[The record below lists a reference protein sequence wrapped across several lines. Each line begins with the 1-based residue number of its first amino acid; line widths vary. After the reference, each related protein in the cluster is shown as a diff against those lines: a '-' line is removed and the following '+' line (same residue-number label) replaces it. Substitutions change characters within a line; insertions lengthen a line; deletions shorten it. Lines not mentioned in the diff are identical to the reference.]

1 MSIGLKDFQS
11 NIFTGLGTWTY
22 TASVAGLYDIAAVA
36 SVLPPS
42 GLSIVINQNGS
53 PVATSLTPSAA
64 QLSVSAQVMNLNV
77 AASDVITVVL
87 TSSTQSDTLPNALK
101 TLITLNQT
109 I

>member
-1 MSIGLKDFQS
+1 MSVGLRDIQS

-22 TASVAGLYDIAAVA
+22 TASVAGLYDVSAVA

-42 GLSIVINQNGS
+42 GLSIVVNQNGS
-53 PVATSLTPSAA
+53 PVATSNAPASA
-64 QLSVSAQVMNLNV
+64 QQSVSAQVLDLNV
-77 AASDVITVVL
+77 AVSDIITVVL